1 MKVYIE
7 NYGCPVN
14 KADGAYMLSLLYK
27 AGFMETKTPDEA
39 NVIIINTCTVRKDT
53 EHNMVKRIKKLYA
66 LALRKGAKL
75 VVTGC
80 LPKAQPYIVNT
91 IAPNASMVSPQNY
104 DKIVDAALS
113 KSRVVL
119 LKGERR
125 TDIVPMYISGVVAAI
140 PIAEGC
146 LGSCSYC
153 IVKLARGNLKSY
165 PPRLIIERVKE
176 ALAKGV
182 VEIDLTAQDTATYGL
197 DIGTNLA
204 DLVSE
209 IVDISGDFMVR
220 IGMMNPNLVL
230 KILDEILEI
239 YRHPKVYKFLHIPL
253 QSGDNRVLKIMNRP
267 YTVEEFVEI
276 VKEFRRKIP
285 EINITTDII
294 VGHPG
299 EDDEAFENTL
309 KIMREVGFDR
319 VHLATYSLRPHT
331 LSASMPQIPSSI
343 KKARM
348 KRAIKVMEEEA
359 YKRHSRFIGRK
370 VNVLVTETGRNN
382 TFVGRT
388 INYYPVIL
396 PSTELIRG
404 LWVKVEITDATFYD
418 LRGKVIKVLGRRK
431 LPHSI
436 SVVKCK
442 LTVTV

>member
-1 MKVYIE
+1 MKVYME

-14 KADGAYMLSLLYK
+14 KADGAYMLSLLYR
-27 AGFMETKTPDEA
+27 AGFNEAKSPDEA
-39 NVIIINTCTVRKDT
+39 DVIIINTCTVRKDT
-53 EHNMVKRIKKLYA
+53 ENNMVKRIRKLYA
-66 LALRKGAKL
+66 LASRKGAKL
-75 VVTGC
+75 IVAGC
-80 LPKAQPYIVNT
+80 LPKAQPYLVNT
-91 IAPNASMVSPQNY
+91 VAPNASMVSPQNY
-104 DKIVDAALS
+104 DRIVDVALS

-125 TDIVPMYISGVVAAI
+125 TDIVPMYVNGVVAAI

-146 LGSCSYC
+146 LGNCSYC

-182 VEIDLTAQDTATYGL
+182 VEIDLTAQDTAAYGL

-204 DLVSE
+204 ELVSE
-209 IVDISGDFMVR
+209 ITEINGDFMVR
-220 IGMMNPNLVL
+220 IGMMNPNLAF
-230 KILDEILEI
+230 KILDELLEV
-239 YRHPKVYKFLHIPL
+239 YKHPKVYKFLHIPL

-267 YTVEEFVEI
+267 YTVEEFKEI

-299 EDDEAFENTL
+299 EDEKAFENTL
-309 KIMREVGFDR
+309 KIMREIGFDR
-319 VHLATYSLRPHT
+319 IHLAIYSLRPHT
-331 LSASMPQIPSSI
+331 LSASMPQIPSAV

-359 YKRHSRFIGRK
+359 YKKHSRFIGRK
-370 VNVLVTETGRNN
+370 VNVLITETGRNN
-382 TFVGRT
+382 TLVGRT

-396 PSTELIRG
+396 PPTEYIMG

-436 SVVKCK
+436 AKCK
-442 LTVTV
+442 VSVTT

>member
-1 MKVYIE
+1 MKVYME

-14 KADGAYMLSLLYK
+14 KADGAYMLSLLYR
-27 AGFMETKTPDEA
+27 AGFNEAKSPDEA
-39 NVIIINTCTVRKDT
+39 DVIIINTCTVRKDT
-53 EHNMVKRIKKLYA
+53 ENNMVKRIRKLYV
-66 LALRKGAKL
+66 LASRKGAKL
-75 VVTGC
+75 IVAGC
-80 LPKAQPYIVNT
+80 LPKAQPYLVNT
-91 IAPNASMVSPQNY
+91 VAPNASMVSPQNY
-104 DKIVDAALS
+104 DRIVDVALS

-125 TDIVPMYISGVVAAI
+125 TDIVPMYVNGVVAAI

-146 LGSCSYC
+146 LGNCSYC

-182 VEIDLTAQDTATYGL
+182 VEIDLTAQDTAAYGL

-204 DLVSE
+204 ELVSE
-209 IVDISGDFMVR
+209 ITEINGDFMVR
-220 IGMMNPNLVL
+220 IGMMNPNLAF
-230 KILDEILEI
+230 KILDELLEV
-239 YRHPKVYKFLHIPL
+239 YKHPKVYKFLHIPL

-267 YTVEEFVEI
+267 YTVEEFKEI

-299 EDDEAFENTL
+299 EDEKAFENTL
-309 KIMREVGFDR
+309 KIMREIGFDR
-319 VHLATYSLRPHT
+319 IHLAIYSLRPHT
-331 LSASMPQIPSSI
+331 LSASMPQIPSAV

-359 YKRHSRFIGRK
+359 YKKHSRFIGRK

-382 TFVGRT
+382 TLVGRT

-396 PSTELIRG
+396 PPTEYIMG

-436 SVVKCK
+436 AKCK
-442 LTVTV
+442 VSVTT

>member
-1 MKVYIE
+1 MKVYME

-27 AGFMETKTPDEA
+27 AGFNEAKSPDEA
-39 NVIIINTCTVRKDT
+39 DVIIINTCTVRKDT
-53 EHNMVKRIKKLYA
+53 ENNMVKRIRKLYA
-66 LALRKGAKL
+66 LASRKGAKL
-75 VVTGC
+75 IVAGC
-80 LPKAQPYIVNT
+80 LPKAQPYLVNT
-91 IAPNASMVSPQNY
+91 VAPNASMLSPQNY
-104 DKIVDAALS
+104 DRIVDAALS
-113 KSRVVL
+113 KSRVIL

-125 TDIVPMYISGVVAAI
+125 TDIVPMYVNGVVAAI

-146 LGSCSYC
+146 LGNCSYC

-165 PPRLIIERVKE
+165 PPRLIIERVKQ

-182 VEIDLTAQDTATYGL
+182 VEIDLTAQDTAAYGL

-204 DLVSE
+204 ELVSE
-209 IVDISGDFMVR
+209 ITEINGDFMVR
-220 IGMMNPNLVL
+220 IGMMNPNLAL
-230 KILDEILEI
+230 KMLDELLEI
-239 YRHPKVYKFLHIPL
+239 YKHPKVYKFLHIPL

-267 YTVEEFVEI
+267 YTVEEFKEI
-276 VKEFRRKIP
+276 VREFRRKIP

-299 EDDEAFENTL
+299 EDEKAFENTL
-309 KIMREVGFDR
+309 KIMREIGFDR
-319 VHLATYSLRPHT
+319 IHLAIYSLRPHT
-331 LSASMPQIPSSI
+331 LSASMPQIPSAV

-348 KRAIKVMEEEA
+348 KRAIKVMEKEA
-359 YKRHSRFIGRK
+359 YKKHSRFIGRK

-382 TFVGRT
+382 TLVGRT

-396 PSTELIRG
+396 PPTEYIMG

-436 SVVKCK
+436 AKCK
-442 LTVTV
+442 VTVTT

>member
-1 MKVYIE
+1 MKVYME

-27 AGFMETKTPDEA
+27 AGFIEAKSPDEA
-39 NVIIINTCTVRKDT
+39 DVIIINTCTVRKDT
-53 EHNMVKRIKKLYA
+53 ENNMVKRIRKLYV
-66 LALRKGAKL
+66 LASRKGAKL
-75 VVTGC
+75 IVAGC
-80 LPKAQPYIVNT
+80 LPKAQPYLVNT
-91 IAPNASMVSPQNY
+91 VAPNASMVSPQNY
-104 DKIVDAALS
+104 DRIVDVVLS

-125 TDIVPMYISGVVAAI
+125 TDIVPMYVNGVVAAI

-146 LGSCSYC
+146 LGNCSYC

-165 PPRLIIERVKE
+165 PPRLIIERVKQ

-182 VEIDLTAQDTATYGL
+182 VEIDLTAQDTAAYGL

-204 DLVSE
+204 ELVSE
-209 IVDISGDFMVR
+209 ITEINGDFMVR
-220 IGMMNPNLVL
+220 IGMMNPNLAL
-230 KILDEILEI
+230 KMLDELLEI
-239 YRHPKVYKFLHIPL
+239 YKHPKVYKFLHIPL

-267 YTVEEFVEI
+267 YTVEEFKEI
-276 VKEFRRKIP
+276 VREFRRKIP

-299 EDDEAFENTL
+299 EDEKAFENTL
-309 KIMREVGFDR
+309 KIMREIGFDR
-319 VHLATYSLRPHT
+319 IHLAIYSLRPHT
-331 LSASMPQIPSSI
+331 LSASMPQIPSAV

-348 KRAIKVMEEEA
+348 KRAIKVMEKEA
-359 YKRHSRFIGRK
+359 YKKHSRFIGRK

-382 TFVGRT
+382 TLVGRT

-396 PSTELIRG
+396 PPTEYIMG

-436 SVVKCK
+436 AKCK
-442 LTVTV
+442 VTVTT

>member
-1 MKVYIE
+1 MKVYME

-27 AGFMETKTPDEA
+27 AGFNEAKSPDEA
-39 NVIIINTCTVRKDT
+39 DVIIINTCTVRKDT
-53 EHNMVKRIKKLYA
+53 ENNMVKRIRKLYA
-66 LALRKGAKL
+66 LASRKGAKL
-75 VVTGC
+75 IVAGC
-80 LPKAQPYIVNT
+80 LPKAQPYLVNT
-91 IAPNASMVSPQNY
+91 VAPNASMLSPQNY
-104 DKIVDAALS
+104 DRIVDVALS

-125 TDIVPMYISGVVAAI
+125 TDIVPMYVNGVVAAI

-146 LGSCSYC
+146 LGNCSYC

-165 PPRLIIERVKE
+165 PPRLIIERVKQ

-182 VEIDLTAQDTATYGL
+182 VEIDLTAQDTAAYGL

-204 DLVSE
+204 ELVSE
-209 IVDISGDFMVR
+209 ITEINGDFMVR
-220 IGMMNPNLVL
+220 IGMMNPNLAL
-230 KILDEILEI
+230 KMLDELLEI
-239 YRHPKVYKFLHIPL
+239 YKHPKVYKFLHIPL

-267 YTVEEFVEI
+267 YTVEEFKEI
-276 VKEFRRKIP
+276 VREFRRKIP

-299 EDDEAFENTL
+299 EDEKAFENTL
-309 KIMREVGFDR
+309 KIMREIGFDR
-319 VHLATYSLRPHT
+319 IHLAIYSLRPHT
-331 LSASMPQIPSSI
+331 LSASMPQIPSAV

-348 KRAIKVMEEEA
+348 KRAIKVMEKEA
-359 YKRHSRFIGRK
+359 YKKHSRFIGRK

-382 TFVGRT
+382 TLVGRT

-396 PSTELIRG
+396 PPTEYIMG

-436 SVVKCK
+436 AKCK
-442 LTVTV
+442 VTVTT

>member
-1 MKVYIE
+1 MKVYME

-14 KADGAYMLSLLYK
+14 KADGAYMLSLLYR
-27 AGFMETKTPDEA
+27 AGFNEAKSPDEA
-39 NVIIINTCTVRKDT
+39 DVIIINTCTVRKDT
-53 EHNMVKRIKKLYA
+53 ENNMVKRIRKLYV
-66 LALRKGAKL
+66 LASRKGAKL
-75 VVTGC
+75 IVAGC
-80 LPKAQPYIVNT
+80 LPKAQPYLVNT
-91 IAPNASMVSPQNY
+91 VAPNASMVSPQNY
-104 DKIVDAALS
+104 DRIVDVALS
-113 KSRVVL
+113 KSRIVL

-125 TDIVPMYISGVVAAI
+125 TDIVPMYVNGVVAAI

-146 LGSCSYC
+146 LGNCSYC

-182 VEIDLTAQDTATYGL
+182 VEIDLTAQDTAAYGL

-204 DLVSE
+204 ELVSE
-209 IVDISGDFMVR
+209 ITEINGDFMVR
-220 IGMMNPNLVL
+220 IGMMNPNLAF
-230 KILDEILEI
+230 KILDELLEV
-239 YRHPKVYKFLHIPL
+239 YKHPKVYKFLHIPL

-267 YTVEEFVEI
+267 YTVEEFKEI

-299 EDDEAFENTL
+299 EDEKAFENTL
-309 KIMREVGFDR
+309 KIMREIGFDR
-319 VHLATYSLRPHT
+319 IHLAIYSLRPHT
-331 LSASMPQIPSSI
+331 LSASMPQIPSAV

-359 YKRHSRFIGRK
+359 YKKHSRFIGRK

-382 TFVGRT
+382 TLVGRT

-396 PSTELIRG
+396 PPTEYIMG

-436 SVVKCK
+436 AKCK
-442 LTVTV
+442 VSVTT

>member
-1 MKVYIE
+1 MKVYME

-27 AGFMETKTPDEA
+27 AGFNEAKSPDEA
-39 NVIIINTCTVRKDT
+39 DIIIINTCTVRKDT
-53 EHNMVKRIKKLYA
+53 ENNMVKRIRKLYA
-66 LALRKGAKL
+66 LASRKGAKL
-75 VVTGC
+75 IVAGC
-80 LPKAQPYIVNT
+80 LPKAQPYLVNT
-91 IAPNASMVSPQNY
+91 VAPNASMVSPQNY
-104 DKIVDAALS
+104 DRIVDVALS

-125 TDIVPMYISGVVAAI
+125 TDIVPMYVNGVVAAI

-146 LGSCSYC
+146 LGNCSYC

-165 PPRLIIERVKE
+165 PPRLIIERVKQ

-182 VEIDLTAQDTATYGL
+182 VEIDLTAQDTAAYGL

-204 DLVSE
+204 ELVSE
-209 IVDISGDFMVR
+209 ITEINGDFMVR
-220 IGMMNPNLVL
+220 IGMMNPNLAL
-230 KILDEILEI
+230 KMLDELLEI
-239 YRHPKVYKFLHIPL
+239 YKHPKVYKFLHIPL

-267 YTVEEFVEI
+267 YTVEEFKEI
-276 VKEFRRKIP
+276 VREFRRKIP

-299 EDDEAFENTL
+299 EDEKAFENTL
-309 KIMREVGFDR
+309 KIMREIGFDR
-319 VHLATYSLRPHT
+319 IHLAIYSLRPHT
-331 LSASMPQIPSSI
+331 LSASMPQIPSAV

-348 KRAIKVMEEEA
+348 KRAIKVMEKEA
-359 YKRHSRFIGRK
+359 YKKHSRFIGRK

-382 TFVGRT
+382 TLVGRT

-396 PSTELIRG
+396 PPTESIMG

-436 SVVKCK
+436 AKCK
-442 LTVTV
+442 VTVTT